1 MKKIIIKLFIHI
13 VFYILSV
20 NTLLY
25 AAFDGNYIFQ
35 LESATQANI
44 NAIVTPQQ
52 GMMIYN
58 TTDGKI
64 YYYDNT
70 SWHIAN
76 SSNIYS
82 DDEQL
87 SGNRTVDLN
96 TYSLHFLNGNVV
108 IGTNASLEVNT
119 SISLG
124 GIFYDKDGDSGTSGQ
139 ILSSTATGTDWINQ
153 SFNPVPYI
161 SNALINIPISTT
173 RTITLTGYNFIST
186 TTVSIPGFDGTI
198 NSTSIL
204 SPAKIQL
211 NITTGGVNTFDIIL
225 SNNGILNTQWTG
237 NGVALLQVSNSNGQT
252 QSSAGESCK
261 AILDDGF
268 STGDGIYWINPDGG
282 STANAF
288 QVYCD
293 MTTDGGGWTRL
304 EYAADLP
311 HQAQFGGGDSN
322 RWLTSNFTLTLTD
335 TQINDIRAVSTE
347 GKQRYHGSCEG
358 VIHYYYST
366 GNSYGYAFGFRF
378 HNGDET
384 VFNQQ
389 NYPGTTITIPTDD
402 CQVNDN
408 TIRSTDF
415 DIVDIRV
422 PVINVHS
429 RDNSSTEEFGS
440 PLTSY
445 PAWLR

>member
-1 MKKIIIKLFIHI
+1 MKNITNRLFVKTVIS
-13 VFYILSV
+13 F
-20 NTLLY
+20 LLPTSMLY
-25 AAFDGNYIFQ
+25 SAFDGNYLFQ
-35 LESATQANI
+35 LESTTQATI
-44 NAIVTPQQ
+44 NSISTPQN
-52 GMMIYN
+52 GMMVYN

-64 YYYDNT
+64 YYYNGT
-70 SWHIAN
+70 VWAIAGGN
-76 SSNIYS
+76 NIYS
-82 DDEQL
+82 GDEQL
-87 SGNRTVDLN
+87 SGNREVDMNAYTLNFTNGTVLVDTNATLQVKD
-96 TYSLHFLNGNVV
+96 SLSLNGK
-108 IGTNASLEVNT
+108 
-119 SISLG
+119 
-124 GIFYDKDGDSGTSGQ
+124 FYDKDGDEGTAGQ
-139 ILSSTATGTDWINQ
+139 ILASTATGTDWINQ
-153 SFNPVPYI
+153 NFNPIPYI
-161 SNALINIPISTT
+161 SNSVINIPISTT
-173 RTITLTGYNFIST
+173 RTITLSGYNFISS
-186 TTVSIPGFDGTI
+186 SIVTIPSFDGVI
-198 NSTSIL
+198 NSAAVI
-204 SPAKIQL
+204 SPTQIQL
-211 NITTGGVNTFDIIL
+211 NITTGAVNTFDIVV
-225 SNNGILNTQWTG
+225 SNNGNLNTQWTG

-261 AILDDGF
+261 AILDDAF
-268 STGDGIYWINPDGG
+268 STGDGTYWINPDGG
-282 STANAF
+282 STSNAF

-304 EYAADLP
+304 DYAADLP

-322 RWLTSNFTLTLTD
+322 RWLTNNFTLTLTD

-389 NYPGTTITIPTDD
+389 NYLGTTITIPTDD

-429 RDNSSTEEFGS
+429 RDNSSSEEFGS
-440 PLTSY
+440 PLTNY